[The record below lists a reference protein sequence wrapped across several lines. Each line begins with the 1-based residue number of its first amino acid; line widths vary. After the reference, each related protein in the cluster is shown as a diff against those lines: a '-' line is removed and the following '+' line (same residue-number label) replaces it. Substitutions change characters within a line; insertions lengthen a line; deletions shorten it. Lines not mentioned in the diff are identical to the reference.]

1 MGNHPAAEHSFHE
14 IFNRFSAWRRRRAL
28 LATPFYRRYTWT
40 NPVSIFQVD
49 RRVFVSPSLRI
60 LFNGIG
66 KAGHSSV
73 VANLARVQS
82 GQDIAINRAKGQTFR
97 RPSSLSA
104 QEVEALAGY
113 FKFTLVRNPYTRTL
127 SAYLDKVVRG
137 SIVPER
143 LSRRHKGRPPSFL
156 DFCLY
161 LEDGGLNDEVHWA
174 PQTRML
180 VLPLERF
187 DHVMKLEHFGED
199 FKVVLGKLGLSEG
212 FTVARHDP
220 HKTNSDRKR
229 DEYYCD
235 HSRAIVARLFEED
248 FRLLGYPRIVEPT
261 VAEPA
266 A

>member
-127 SAYLDKVVRG
+127 SAYLDKVVRD
-137 SIVPER
+137 IAVPER
-143 LSRRHKGRPPSFL
+143 LSRRHDGRTPSFL
-156 DFCLY
+156 EFCVY
-161 LEDGGLNDEVHWA
+161 LEEGGLNDSVHWV
-174 PQTRML
+174 PQTRLL
-180 VLPLERF
+180 VLPFEQF
-187 DHVMKLEHFGED
+187 DHVMRVEHFDKD
-199 FKVVLGKLGLSEG
+199 FRIVREKLGVPEG
-212 FTVARHDP
+212 FSLVRHDP
-220 HKTNSDRKR
+220 HKTSADQKKG
-229 DEYYCD
+229 EYYCD
-235 HSRAIVARLFEED
+235 QTRAIIGRLFQDD
-248 FRLLGYPRIVEPT
+248 FRLLGYPMLAGSTRGGSRT
-261 VAEPA
+261 
-266 A
+266 